1 MDARAAL
8 AFIRR
13 HGIVFKCAA
22 ERFLQSHSGIVDQ
35 QSVMCLSHPDC
46 SPFTIRR

>member
-1 MDARAAL
+1 MNANAGL

-22 ERFLQSHSGIVDQ
+22 ERFLQSHGTLTKSARAKINAA
-35 QSVMCLSHPDC
+35 S
-46 SPFTIRR
+46 I